1 MIYRMCRRDSLLTWL
16 INWQP
21 GLQAC
26 NCIKCFDLILWLQAL
41 KGLWSK
47 PSLLR
52 SNAEVW
58 RSKITLG
65 SGFPGSMISCFHSRR
80 LSCPWYHD
88 TPRTGNLKL
97 TIYYSRYPNIIFFTM
112 KKGIFLTKVVNYFG
126 KPCTAA
132 LRSNCST
139 NWPPSVPYGSA
150 SRLDHTV
157 LWWPCTV
164 SVQTH
169 GGLYCTE
176 VVLLTTLP
184 MPKINRFWWRN
195 KMDLMSQSDRY

>member
-1 MIYRMCRRDSLLTWL
+1 MCRHDSLLTWL
-16 INWQP
+16 INWQF

-26 NCIKCFDLILWLQAL
+26 NCIKCLDLILWLQAL
-41 KGLWSK
+41 KGQWSI

-52 SNAEVW
+52 SNVEVW
-58 RSKITLG
+58 HSKITLE

-80 LSCPWYHD
+80 HSCPWYHD
-88 TPRTGNLKL
+88 THRTGDLKL
-97 TIYYSRYPNIIFFTM
+97 TRYYNRYPNIIFFTM
-112 KKGIFLTKVVNYFG
+112 KKGIFLTKAVNYFG
-126 KPCTAA
+126 KACTAA

-157 LWWPCTV
+157 LV

-169 GGLYCTE
+169 GVCT
-176 VVLLTTLP
+176 VLSTIDYPGRTPLLSGSNSKVLLQYS
-184 MPKINRFWWRN
+184 K
-195 KMDLMSQSDRY
+195 